1 MAQLIYTNSMKKVG
15 VLGGGQLGRMM
26 IQSAMNLNIQV
37 KTLDPDPNAPCK
49 ATAHEF
55 IVGSLNDYDTVI
67 DFAKDVDVL
76 TIEIENVNTEA
87 LIDLQ
92 NKGVTVYPKP
102 EHIQMI
108 QDKRVQ
114 KQFYIDNNIPTSPF
128 VLIDSIDQLN
138 NHTDMLPAVMKVG
151 KGGYDGRGVQV
162 MKSTDD
168 FSKGFEAP
176 SLLEKM
182 VDIDKEIAIIA
193 ARNANGEISIFPAVE
208 VVYHESNL
216 VDYLLSPA
224 TITTEVEEKAK
235 EIATSLV
242 AKMEFVG
249 LLAIEFF
256 VDKEGQVIVNE
267 IAPRTHNSGH
277 QTIEGN
283 ITSQFDQHIRSILNL
298 PLGNTSRRSASAM
311 VNVLGEKGYTGEA
324 IYEGLDEVLKLPGVY
339 IHLYEKFMTK
349 PERKMGHITIIAP
362 SKDELFDKVDAVKKH
377 FKVIA

>member
-1 MAQLIYTNSMKKVG
+1 MKKVG

-55 IVGSLNDYDTVI
+55 VVGSLNDYDTVME
-67 DFAKDVDVL
+67 FAKDIDVL
-76 TIEIENVNTEA
+76 TIEIENVNTDA
-87 LIDLQ
+87 LFDLEKQ
-92 NKGVTVYPKP
+92 GLTVYPKP
-102 EHIQMI
+102 DHIKMI

-114 KQFYIDNNIPTSPF
+114 KQFYIDNDIPTSPF
-128 VLIDSIDQLN
+128 VLIDSIDELN
-138 NHTDMLPAVMKVG
+138 NHKNMLPAVMKVG

-162 MKSTDD
+162 MKTEED

-193 ARNANGEISIFPAVE
+193 ARNENGEISTFPAVE

-224 TITTEVEEKAK
+224 TISDEVEQKAK

-242 AKMEFVG
+242 TKMNFIG

-256 VDKEGQVIVNE
+256 VDKEGNVIVNE

-283 ITSQFDQHIRSILNL
+283 LTSQFDQHIRAILNL
-298 PLGNTSRRSASAM
+298 PLGDTSRRSASAM
-311 VNVLGEKGYTGEA
+311 VNVLGEKGYTGVA
-324 IYEGLDEVLKLPGVY
+324 KYEGLNEVLQLSGVY
-339 IHLYEKFMTK
+339 IHLYEKHMTK
-349 PERKMGHITIIAP
+349 PERKMGHITIVAP
-362 SKDELFDKVDAVKKH
+362 TKEELFEKVDAVKKN

>member
-1 MAQLIYTNSMKKVG
+1 MKKVG